1 MPQIVLFDEGK
12 ERILDWK
19 TTEFVAAGIKMRL
32 FKNNHTVVR
41 GDTIAAYTT
50 ATFSGYADKTIGA
63 WGAAALV
70 GAGPQARAEAGLQTW
85 TPSDALAGC
94 DVYGYIVFD
103 PADNTVLWGEND
115 PNAPVRVGDD
125 LRPYSV
131 LPRLTEDTAP

>member
-1 MPQIVLFDEGK
+1 MAQIVLANAGK
-12 ERILDWK
+12 VRILDWK
-19 TTEFVAAGIKMRL
+19 RAEFAAAGIKIRL
-32 FKNNHTVVR
+32 FKNNVAV
-41 GDTIAAYTT
+41 AAGTAIGGYTT

-63 WGAAALV
+63 WGAAALIGGTV
-70 GAGPQARAEAGLQTW
+70 ARIEAALQTW
-85 TPSDALAGC
+85 TPTDALAGC
-94 DVYGYIVFD
+94 DIYGYIVFD